1 MLHYNTIISM
11 TVCLASCHTPE
22 AKHIMKQKI
31 YCKMSMKDFVNFLKY
46 TIIGFFITAFLMI
59 LYFEAYP
66 NIKVYKIM
74 NAIYIA
80 SEMLK
85 FFYSQNYLKEKSS
98 LVNEEKN
105 IIENI
110 RLSAVLLPLT
120 MVWTAYFDNNI
131 GLQIIVLVAMY
142 ALSTANTFYN
152 IQKFKSLNK

>member
-1 MLHYNTIISM
+1 
-11 TVCLASCHTPE
+11 
-22 AKHIMKQKI
+22 
-31 YCKMSMKDFVNFLKY
+31 MSMKDFVNFLKY

-120 MVWTAYFDNNI
+120 MVWTA
-131 GLQIIVLVAMY
+131 
-142 ALSTANTFYN
+142 
-152 IQKFKSLNK
+152 